1 MNIRN
6 DPVMNGARA
15 ARESRPDAVFCG
27 DSSMRPM
34 EPGPSAVYISL
45 TRNRIPISF
54 TTMPVRVVV
63 SE

>member
-6 DPVMNGARA
+6 DPVMNGAG
-15 ARESRPDAVFCG
+15 ARTPIGSDAVFLCNFG
-27 DSSMRPM
+27 VWTM
-34 EPGPSAVYISL
+34 EPWPNAVYISL

-54 TTMPVRVVV
+54 TTRPARAVV